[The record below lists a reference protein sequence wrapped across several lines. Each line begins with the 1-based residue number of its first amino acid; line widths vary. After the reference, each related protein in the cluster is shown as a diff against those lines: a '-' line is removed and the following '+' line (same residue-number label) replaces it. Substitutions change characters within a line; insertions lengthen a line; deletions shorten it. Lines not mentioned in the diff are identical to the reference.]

1 MYFSDYSGV
10 SCGHFQFPYLHRLR
24 IMFSQVKGA
33 IPVRSWRLAP
43 QLSRV
48 CAQAGAGF
56 AQVIHRCVHR
66 EIAVRG
72 PGQGRGTPGAR
83 SAGSARWLTLAGFL
97 LHPGPW
103 PGSQMRSFR
112 ALDPVFGVRS
122 QRFRAGLA
130 IRTCFR
136 GHLAGE
142 PAPGTPDGC
151 LWRGDGAHLQRSSP
165 CPVLWSCRI
174 LVRWNRQLIGSGGR
188 SSPPRAAAGGHAAR
202 G

>member
-10 SCGHFQFPYLHRLR
+10 SCGHFQFLYLHRLR

-72 PGQGRGTPGAR
+72 PGQGRGTPG
-83 SAGSARWLTLAGFL
+83 GSVSRISSLAHSGWIPAPPRTLAGESDGEL
-97 LHPGPW
+97 SGTRP
-103 PGSQMRSFR
+103 
-112 ALDPVFGVRS
+112 GVRCP
-122 QRFRAGLA
+122 QPTVPRRARNPHLLSRPPSRRTRARDAGRVPLA
-130 IRTCFR
+130 R
-136 GHLAGE
+136 
-142 PAPGTPDGC
+142 
-151 LWRGDGAHLQRSSP
+151 
-165 CPVLWSCRI
+165 
-174 LVRWNRQLIGSGGR
+174 
-188 SSPPRAAAGGHAAR
+188 
-202 G
+202 